1 MNSKEKCYK
10 YIMAILFSI
19 FACYTLISVYVMY
32 SRYVIS
38 EHTDVNTHIYRALAG
53 GGYSLNSIIIRL
65 IDNIARVLSVNEIY
79 LFVAYNVLIVALT
92 IILLAISM
100 QRVLLN
106 VDNMKPS
113 FLHMLWL
120 SLMLQFTCIIHIPAI
135 YPWFYRNITTPNLS
149 PLGTQPWNSDTYNLM
164 RMFSGVALFLFIILF
179 KQSSEK
185 RLSHRDL
192 VLFAFFLFLTN
203 FAKPSFVVCFAPAAF
218 LVCLISLG
226 KNGYYEF
233 LDYVKY
239 GFAILI
245 SLCCIPF
252 QYERLYGE
260 NTGSGITFTLD
271 RISSV
276 NICSL
281 GGGASPI
288 NSISDRCNNIYL
300 FYTQREED
308 RL

>member
-1 MNSKEKCYK
+1 MNNKEKRYK
-10 YIMAILFSI
+10 YIMAIPFGI
-19 FACYTLISVYVMY
+19 FFYYTLISVRVMY
-32 SRYVIS
+32 SRYVIT

-53 GGYSLNSIIIRL
+53 GGYSINSILIRL
-65 IDNIARVLSVNEIY
+65 IDNIARVFNVDEIY
-79 LFVAYNVLIVALT
+79 LLIAYNILIVALT
-92 IILLAISM
+92 IILFAISM
-100 QRVLLN
+100 QRVLMN
-106 VDNMKPS
+106 VYNMKPS

-120 SLMLQFTCIIHIPAI
+120 ALLLQFTCIIHIPVI
-135 YPWFYRNITTPNLS
+135 YPWFYRNITNPNLS

-164 RMFSGVALFLFIILF
+164 RLFSGVALFLFIIIF

-218 LVCLISLG
+218 LVCLISIISLG
-226 KNGYYEF
+226 KNGYTEF
-233 LDYVKY
+233 LDYVKF
-239 GFAILI
+239 GFTILI

-260 NTGSGITFTLD
+260 NTGSGIIFTLSNSLE

-276 NICSL
+276 IVRS
-281 GGGASPI
+281 GASPFD
-288 NSISDRCNNIYL
+288 SISDCCNSIHHV
-300 FYTQREED
+300 YT
-308 RL
+308 